1 MAAWKYPVVRTA
13 GIDLAAQAANTGVC
27 VVDWDRRALDLLAV
41 NEPGDPDGEL
51 VGVIC
56 DPGVVRTGI
65 DTPLGWPDQFVD
77 AVVAHHTGSGWPSSG
92 DSSRRGLRLR
102 HTDEVVAATTG
113 RHPMSVS
120 ADRIAVAAMRGA
132 DLQRRVAERLGVR
145 AVDRSGVTGRIAEVY
160 PAAALR
166 RWDLPASGYKGGG
179 DAAITA
185 RRHLL
190 TGVVKRSGLTLT
202 RHERALAINN
212 DHVLDALVCA
222 VVTRAVTDGGTASPG
237 RRTRTR
243 ARREGWIHVP
253 DADWSPGPG

>member
-1 MAAWKYPVVRTA
+1 MVRTA

-41 NEPGDPDGEL
+41 NKPDDPDGDL
-51 VGVIC
+51 VAVIC

-65 DTPLGWPDQFVD
+65 DTPLGWPDQFVN
-77 AVVAHHTGSGWPSSG
+77 AVVAHHTGSGWPTSG

-102 HTDEVVAATTG
+102 HTDEMVAATTG

-160 PAAALR
+160 PAAALA
-166 RWDLPASGYKGGG
+166 RWGLPASGYKGGG
-179 DAAITA
+179 NAAVTA

-190 TGVVKRSGLTLT
+190 TGVAKRSGLTLR
-202 RHERALAINN
+202 RHERALAINS

-222 VVTRAVTDGGTASPG
+222 VVARAVIDGGTASPG
-237 RRTRTR
+237 RRTRAQ

-253 DADWSPGPG
+253 DPDWSPDPR